1 MDNTE
6 IAARLAIQNLEGEY
20 ARSWDT
26 GDASAWAN
34 VFVEDGIF
42 QMVAV
47 GDRPG
52 ILVQGRENL
61 QNFCSEFTQAVGGL
75 HLMHQPAITV
85 DGDSAE
91 SWMHFEFRSM
101 SVADQSSVMGIYLTS
116 FKQTDSGWRMSHRR
130 EQAVSRSKS
139 SFFAIPD
146 RNTVL
151 NNCSGDESG

>member
-1 MDNTE
+1 MDNGE

-26 GDASAWAN
+26 GDARAWAN
-34 VFVEDGIF
+34 VFVDDGIF
-42 QMVAV
+42 EMVAV

-61 QNFCSEFTQAVGGL
+61 QNFCDEFTQSVQGL

-85 DGDSAE
+85 EGGSAE

-101 SVADQSSVMGIYLTS
+101 SGADQSSVMGVYLTS
-116 FKQTDSGWRMSHRR
+116 FRLTEQGWRMSHRR

-146 RNTVL
+146 RKTLL
-151 NNCSGDESG
+151 NNCGGD

>member
-1 MDNTE
+1 MDDAE
-6 IAARLAIQNLEGEY
+6 IAARLAIQNIEGEY

-26 GDASAWAN
+26 GDAAAWAN
-34 VFVEDGIF
+34 VFIDDGIF
-42 QMVAV
+42 EMVAV

-52 ILVQGRENL
+52 ISVQGRENL
-61 QNFCSEFTQAVGGL
+61 REFCSEFTQTVQGL

-85 DGDSAE
+85 DGDTAE

-101 SVADQSSVMGIYLTS
+101 SGADQSSVMGIYLTS
-116 FKQTDSGWRMSHRR
+116 FQYTRLGWRMSHRR

-146 RNTVL
+146 RKTLL
-151 NNCSGDESG
+151 NNCSGGVPG